1 MRISDWSSD
10 VCSSDLNSSL
20 ALERLRGI
28 VDQLEQ
34 EGRRQLPTERELAE
48 QIGVGR
54 RAVRRALEVLEAEGR
69 IWRRQGAG
77 TFIGAAPHRAEHH
90 LKKLHEVYHMR
101 EGMEVRLRQEPALA
115 APAALRSGR
124 RRGGEGGG
132 MTSRAWKWAEQK

>member
-77 TFIGAAPHRAEHH
+77 TFIGAEPHRAEHH
-90 LKKLHEVYHMR
+90 LKKLPEVSNMLAV
-101 EGMEVRLRQEPALA
+101 MEVRLRLEPALA
-115 APAALRSGR
+115 QPIGRAAGR
-124 RRGGEGGG
+124 E
-132 MTSRAWKWAEQK
+132 SVFQ

>member
-1 MRISDWSSD
+1 MLIIDWSSD
-10 VCSSDLNSSL
+10 VCSSDLNNETKINWSLKNREAVSIEEKPIRRNSSL

-77 TFIGAAPHRAEHH
+77 TFIGAEPHRAEHQ
-90 LKKLHEVYHMR
+90 LTKKTEEH
-101 EGMEVRLRQEPALA
+101 
-115 APAALRSGR
+115 
-124 RRGGEGGG
+124 
-132 MTSRAWKWAEQK
+132 

>member
-1 MRISDWSSD
+1 MLIIDWSSD
-10 VCSSDLNSSL
+10 VCSSDLNNETKINWSLKNREAVSIEEKPIRRNSSL

-54 RAVRRALEVLEAEGR
+54 RAVRRALAVLEAEGR

-77 TFIGAAPHRAEHH
+77 TFLGRSEEHTSE
-90 LKKLHEVYHMR
+90 LQSLMR
-101 EGMEVRLRQEPALA
+101 H
-115 APAALRSGR
+115 SY
-124 RRGGEGGG
+124 
-132 MTSRAWKWAEQK
+132 

>member
-1 MRISDWSSD
+1 MEAVSIEEKPIRR
-10 VCSSDLNSSL
+10 NSSL

-69 IWRRQGAG
+69 IRSE
-77 TFIGAAPHRAEHH
+77 EHTSE
-90 LKKLHEVYHMR
+90 LQSLMRNSYAVFCLQKKNKETNKKNVHTHTHTTMVN
-101 EGMEVRLRQEPALA
+101 
-115 APAALRSGR
+115 
-124 RRGGEGGG
+124 
-132 MTSRAWKWAEQK
+132 T